1 MKKLLLIL
9 LVIPSFMFGQG
20 FTYVRDTIVR
30 DTNTNVPIIEGIV
43 RLAVDGTDGAPI
55 FTVDKQ
61 GVSVYVIYKIS
72 VVNAGILKYDVT
84 TVHFPR
90 TEYPAIWNY
99 LTSNTVKNSI
109 NTLMQNHYDTITVNW
124 NEFIKIE

>member
-9 LVIPSFMFGQG
+9 LIIPSFMFGQG

-55 FTVDKQ
+55 YTVDKQ

-72 VVNAGILKYDVT
+72 VVNSAILKYDVT

-99 LTSNTVKNSI
+99 LTSITVKNSI

>member
-55 FTVDKQ
+55 YTVDKQ

-90 TEYPAIWNY
+90 AEYPAIWNY

>member
-84 TVHFPR
+84 TVTFPR

-99 LTSNTVKNSI
+99 LTSTTVKNSI

>member
-1 MKKLLLIL
+1 
-9 LVIPSFMFGQG
+9 MFGQG

-43 RLAVDGTDGAPI
+43 RLAVDGSQGDPI
-55 FTVDKQ
+55 FTVDKE
-61 GVSVYVIYKIS
+61 GVSVYLVYKVS
-72 VVNAGILKYDVT
+72 VVNAGVLMYDVKSVT
-84 TVHFPR
+84 LPR